1 MKFSFPQSLKSIL
14 KKSEILYSVNAF
26 FKSRLTQHSLRKLEN
41 YYLNVA
47 TKGVVEYDEEKS
59 IKQFK
64 EKHVELNPNFKPK
77 DIGRLKVFWIGTSL
91 NQDNSGFLQSL
102 KEIAEVTV
110 FYNHEGRYGLWNKN
124 GSALI
129 YDKEVVEMND
139 ISLKLQIEST
149 INSGGIDIVLGQMWA
164 GRLSKNIL
172 KWVRSKGIPVINISM
187 DDRLP
192 EHWGYAK
199 DVRLGSVG
207 LAENLDLV
215 LTTSSETCI
224 WYSIEGCPAIYWPL
238 ASDPKLFYKKNAIE
252 RDIDVLFIGNRYGI
266 RSKIVKKLISAG
278 INVTTYGQGWP
289 NGSATFEESI
299 SLSNRAKIILGIGT
313 VGHCSNLFTM
323 KLRDFDAPMSGA
335 LYITHRNPDLTSL
348 FTEGE
353 EIEFYLTIEEAISKI
368 KFYLNNPNELKRI
381 AFNGQIKALEK
392 FTWKDRFVDLFT
404 RLGLIKLS

>member
-1 MKFSFPQSLKSIL
+1 MTLIIKHLKILLKKFTIFNYINAYYKSRATIRSLRSLK
-14 KKSEILYSVNAF
+14 
-26 FKSRLTQHSLRKLEN
+26 N
-41 YYLNVA
+41 YYIDQANF
-47 TKGVVEYDEEKS
+47 KDFEFNEFNS
-59 IKQFK
+59 INLFK
-64 EKHVELNPNFKPK
+64 ERHLKINSNFKPK
-77 DIGRLKVFWIGTSL
+77 KIGELKIFWIGTSL
-91 NQDNSGFLQSL
+91 NQDYSGFLQSL

-172 KWVRSKGIPVINISM
+172 KWVRSKGIPVINVSM

-199 DVRLGSVG
+199 NVRLGSVG
-207 LAENLDLV
+207 LAENLDMV

-238 ASDPKLFYKKNAIE
+238 ASDPKLFYKKNEIE

-348 FTEGE
+348 FIEGE
-353 EIEFYLTIEEAISKI
+353 EIEFYLTIEELISKI
-368 KFYLNNPNELKRI
+368 NFYLNNQDLLKNI
-381 AFNGQIKALEK
+381 ALKGQKKAIESYTWNKRLVTT
-392 FTWKDRFVDLFT
+392 FTN
-404 RLGLIKLS
+404 LGLLQ

>member
-1 MKFSFPQSLKSIL
+1 MKFRFPQSLKSLL
-14 KKSEILYSVNAF
+14 KKSEILYSVNAL
-26 FKSRLTQHSLRKLEN
+26 FKSRLTQYSLRKLEN
-41 YYLNVA
+41 HYLNLA
-47 TKGVVEYDEEKS
+47 KKGLVEYDEEKS

-64 EKHVELNPNFKPK
+64 EKHFELNPNFKPK

-110 FYNHEGRYGLWNKN
+110 FYNHEGSYGLWNKN

-149 INSGGIDIVLGQMWA
+149 LNSCGIDIVLGQMWA

-172 KWVRSKGIPVINISM
+172 KWVRSKGIPVINVSM

-224 WYSIEGCPAIYWPL
+224 WYSTEGCPAIYWPL
-238 ASDPKLFYKKNAIE
+238 ASDPKLFCKKNSIE

-266 RSKIVKKLISAG
+266 RSKIVKKLISSG

-289 NGSATFEESI
+289 NGSANFEESI

-335 LYITHRNPDLTSL
+335 LYITHRNADLTSL
-348 FTEGE
+348 FIEGE
-353 EIEFYLTIEEAISKI
+353 EIEFYLTVEELIYKI
-368 KFYLNNPNELKRI
+368 KFYLNNQELLKSI
-381 AFNGQIKALEK
+381 ALNGQKKAIENYTWNKRLVDTFIKIG
-392 FTWKDRFVDLFT
+392 LFQ
-404 RLGLIKLS
+404 